1 MAANNS
7 YSEIDVRGG
16 YQTSSGDNE
25 DALHLLMI
33 GKPEVGK
40 SSLAGVFINGKSGV
54 SSPDSAT
61 TGLISTPVEENGI
74 RFVVHDT
81 EGIDASLTDHMHDE
95 MKRIAS
101 NPNCLV
107 VVCMPFDGH
116 TNNHKSALQT
126 VTNLSP
132 DREYEVWGKT
142 IIALTKTDNVSID
155 RQNELYS
162 LWKDRIIQELRNL
175 HVSELQIANLK
186 ICNTSDTSKSHL
198 PSYPKNWFQ
207 CLLKNIDEI
216 IPDSGGLHDYLLSRV
231 NPSFVDFIWQ
241 QAREEIISYIEDNAF
256 AIAASG
262 ISIVLA
268 NVGFPNDRRRLVA
281 FCAAHPLVAI
291 GGTGIIFITAVAI
304 SLYRL
309 YQQYKEEH
317 GHA

>member
-16 YQTSSGDNE
+16 YQTSGGNNE

-61 TGLISTPVEENGI
+61 TGLISTPVEGNGI

-81 EGIDASLTDHMHDE
+81 EGIDASLTEHMHDE

-101 NPNCLV
+101 NPNCIV
-107 VVCMPFDGH
+107 VVCIPFDGH
-116 TNNHKSALQT
+116 AKNHMSALQT

-162 LWKDRIIQELRNL
+162 MWKDRIIQELRNL
-175 HVSELQIANLK
+175 HVSEPRIANIK
-186 ICNTSDTSKSHL
+186 ICNTSDTSQSRL
-198 PSYPKNWFQ
+198 PSYPKNWRDD
-207 CLLKNIDEI
+207 LLKKINEI
-216 IPDSGGLHDYLLSRV
+216 IPDSGGLHDFLSSCV
-231 NPSFVDFIWQ
+231 NPSFVDYLWQ
-241 QAREEIISYIEDNAF
+241 HTWQEIISFIEDNAIEIGGSGLCIVVS
-256 AIAASG
+256 IANTKVRNML
-262 ISIVLA
+262 I
-268 NVGFPNDRRRLVA
+268 A
-281 FCAAHPLVAI
+281 FCAAHPLVTI
-291 GGTGIIFITAVAI
+291 GGTGMIFITAVAI
-304 SLYRL
+304 AIYRL
-309 YQQYKEEH
+309 YQQYKEKH
-317 GHA
+317 GHT